1 MFTFILRRLGIGLV
15 VLFVA
20 SYMMYLLTAYSGDPL
35 ADLRA
40 STAPNKAEQM
50 QARSQLL
57 SLDVPPYLRYFIWL
71 GGVLKVFV
79 GQFTL
84 GVDPNNAQVTTQLS
98 AAMTSTLQLI
108 TLSEFIGLFIGVII
122 GITTALRQYS
132 GYDYSVT
139 FMSFLFF
146 SLPVFWL
153 AAMLKQYIAIGFND
167 FLEDPHIS
175 WPVIIALAVISGFLW
190 QGILGGPWR
199 RRLTTLAVAGFGTL
213 LILWYLDATHWFT
226 DPSLGPVVVAG
237 MGVGIAF
244 IVTALSTGVKNRR
257 ALYSSLVT
265 VAVGMALYYPLQY
278 VYVDASVWTILV
290 LAVVAVGVGMLV
302 GWLFAGPDRW
312 RSARTA
318 AITAVSLG
326 VVFFID
332 RAMGSWQVYATSGY
346 VNNRPISTIGSSTPQ
361 LSGDLWITT
370 LDTYTHLL
378 LPTLCLVLVSLASY
392 SRYSRASTLEVM
404 NQDYIRTA
412 RAKGLTERTVVMRHA
427 FRNTL
432 IPVTTLLTLDIGA
445 LIGGAVIT
453 ERVFG
458 WSGMGAMFNNALNR
472 VDVNSVMGFF
482 LVTGATVIIFN
493 IIADVLYSALDPRIR
508 VS

>member
-1 MFTFILRRLGIGLV
+1 MLSFILRRLGIGLV
-15 VLFVA
+15 VLLVA
-20 SYMMYLLTAYSGDPL
+20 SYLMYLLTAYSGDPL

-50 QARSQLL
+50 QARIQLL
-57 SLDVPPYLRYFIWL
+57 NLDVPPYLRYFIWL
-71 GGVLKVFV
+71 GGVLKVFI

-84 GVDPNNAQVTTQLS
+84 GVDPTNAAVTTQLG

-108 TLSEFIGLFIGVII
+108 TLSEFIGLFIGVIV

-153 AAMLKQYIAIGFND
+153 AAMLKQYVAIGFND
-167 FLEDPHIS
+167 FLDDPHIS
-175 WPVIIALAVISGFLW
+175 WTVIIVLAIISAIVW

-199 RRLTTLAVAGFGTL
+199 KRLATAGIAGFATVF
-213 LILWYLDATHWFT
+213 ILWYLDATNWFT
-226 DPSLGPVVVAG
+226 DPSLGPLVVAG

-244 IVTALSTGVKNRR
+244 IVTALSTGIKDRR

-278 VYVDASVWTILV
+278 VYVYANVWLIVL
-290 LAVVAVGVGMLV
+290 LAVIAAGVGLLV
-302 GWLFAGPDRW
+302 GWLFRGPDRW

-332 RAMGSWQVYATSGY
+332 RAMGSWKVYATSGY
-346 VNNRPISTIGSSTPQ
+346 VNNRPIATIGSSTPQ
-361 LSGDLWITT
+361 LHGDLWVTV
-370 LDTYTHLL
+370 LDTYSHLL
-378 LPTLCLVLVSLASY
+378 LPTMCLVLVSLASY

-458 WSGMGAMFNNALNR
+458 WSGMGALFNNALNK

-493 IIADVLYSALDPRIR
+493 LIADVLYSALDPRIR

>member
-1 MFTFILRRLGIGLV
+1 MLSFILRRLGIGLV
-15 VLFVA
+15 VLLVA
-20 SYMMYLLTAYSGDPL
+20 SYLMYLLTAYSGDPL

-50 QARSQLL
+50 QARIQLL
-57 SLDVPPYLRYFIWL
+57 NLDVPPYLRYFIWL
-71 GGVLKVFV
+71 GGVLKVFI

-84 GVDPNNAQVTTQLS
+84 GVDPTNAAVTTQLG

-108 TLSEFIGLFIGVII
+108 TLSEFIGLFIGVIV

-132 GYDYSVT
+132 GYDYTVT

-153 AAMLKQYIAIGFND
+153 AAMLKQYVAIGFND
-167 FLEDPHIS
+167 FLDDPHIS
-175 WPVIIALAVISGFLW
+175 WTVIIVLAIISAIVW

-199 RRLTTLAVAGFGTL
+199 KRLATAAVAGFATV
-213 LILWYLDATHWFT
+213 LILWYLDATSWFT

-244 IVTALSTGVKNRR
+244 IVTALSTGIKDKR

-265 VAVGMALYYPLQY
+265 VAIGMALYYPLQY
-278 VYVDASVWTILV
+278 VYVYANVWLILL
-290 LAVVAVGVGMLV
+290 LAVIAAGVGILV
-302 GWLFAGPDRW
+302 GWLFRGPDRW

-326 VVFFID
+326 FVFFVD
-332 RAMGSWQVYATSGY
+332 RAMGSWKVYATSGY
-346 VNNRPISTIGSSTPQ
+346 VNNRPIATIGSSTPQ
-361 LSGDLWITT
+361 MNGDLWITV
-370 LDTYTHLL
+370 LDTYSHLL
-378 LPTLCLVLVSLASY
+378 LPTMCLVLVSLASY

-458 WSGMGAMFNNALNR
+458 WSGMGALFNNALNK

-493 IIADVLYSALDPRIR
+493 LIADVLYSALDPRIR

>member
-20 SYMMYLLTAYSGDPL
+20 SYLMYLLTAYSGDPL
-35 ADLRA
+35 ADLRT
-40 STAPNKAEQM
+40 STALNKGQLIE
-50 QARSQLL
+50 ARSDLL
-57 SLDVPPYLRYFIWL
+57 DLGVPPYLRYFIWL
-71 GGVLKVFV
+71 GGVLKVFI

-84 GVDPNNAQVTTQLS
+84 GVDPTGAQVTGQLG
-98 AAMTSTLQLI
+98 AAMTSTLQLV
-108 TLSEFIGLFIGVII
+108 TLSEFLGLFIGVVI

-132 GYDYSVT
+132 GYDYTVT
-139 FMSFLFF
+139 FASFLFF

-153 AAMLKQYIAIGFND
+153 AAMLKQYVAIGFND
-167 FLEDPHIS
+167 FLAEPAIP
-175 WPVIIALAVISGFLW
+175 WPVIIVLSLISAVVW
-190 QGILGGPWR
+190 QGILGGSWAKR
-199 RRLTTLAVAGFGTL
+199 GLTAAVAFASAL
-213 LILWYLDATHWFT
+213 VVLWFLDASNWFT
-226 DPSLGPVVVAG
+226 DPSLGPIVCAG
-237 MGVGIAF
+237 IGVGIAF
-244 IVTALSTGVKNRR
+244 IVTALSTGIKDRR

-265 VAVGMALYYPLQY
+265 VAIGMALYYPLQY
-278 VYVDASVWTILV
+278 VYVDASVWTILL
-290 LAVVAVGVGMLV
+290 LAVIAAGVGILV
-302 GWLFAGPDRW
+302 GWLFRGPDRW

-326 VVFFID
+326 FIFFVD
-332 RAMGSWQVYATSGY
+332 RAMGSWQVFATSSFVHG
-346 VNNRPISTIGSSTPQ
+346 RPIATIGSSTPQ
-361 LSGDLWITT
+361 LNGDLWISV
-370 LDTYTHLL
+370 LDSYSHLL

-427 FRNTL
+427 FRNSL

-453 ERVFG
+453 EHVFG
-458 WSGMGAMFNNALNR
+458 WSGMGALFNIALDK

-482 LVTGATVIIFN
+482 LVTGATVIVFN
-493 IIADVLYSALDPRIR
+493 LIADVLYSALDPRIR

>member
-1 MFTFILRRLGIGLV
+1 MLSFILRRLGIGLV
-15 VLFVA
+15 VLVVA
-20 SYMMYLLTAYSGDPL
+20 SYLMYLLTAYSGDPL

-40 STAPNKAEQM
+40 STAPNKAGLM
-50 QARSQLL
+50 AARTELL
-57 SLDVPPYLRYFIWL
+57 DLNVPPYLRYFIWL

-79 GQFTL
+79 GHFTL
-84 GVDPNNAQVTTQLS
+84 GVDPTNAAVTTQLG

-108 TLSEFIGLFIGVII
+108 TISEFIGLFIGVII

-132 GYDYSVT
+132 GYDYTVT

-167 FLEDPHIS
+167 FLSAPHIP
-175 WPVIIALAVISGFLW
+175 WPVIIGLAIIGGLVW

-199 RRLTTLAVAGFGTL
+199 RRLVTAGVAGAATL
-213 LILWYLDATHWFT
+213 LVLWYLDVSEWFS
-226 DPSLGPVVVAG
+226 DPSLGPVVCAG

-244 IVTALSTGVKNRR
+244 IVTALSTGIKNRR
-257 ALYSSLVT
+257 ALYASLVT

-278 VYVDASVWTILV
+278 VYVGASVWTILV
-290 LAVVAVGVGMLV
+290 LAAIAVGVGLLV
-302 GWLFAGPDRW
+302 GWLFRGPDRW

-318 AITAVSLG
+318 AITAIGLG
-326 VVFFID
+326 AVFFVD
-332 RAMGSWQVYATSGY
+332 RVLGSWKVYATSGF
-346 VNNRPISTIGSSTPQ
+346 VNNRPIATIGSSTPQ
-361 LSGDLWITT
+361 LNGDLWITV
-370 LDTYTHLL
+370 LDNYSHLL
-378 LPTLCLVLVSLASY
+378 LPTLALVLVSLASY

-445 LIGGAVIT
+445 LIGGAIII

-458 WSGMGAMFNNALNR
+458 WSGMGAMFNNALNK

-482 LVTGATVIIFN
+482 LVTGATVIFFN
-493 IIADVLYSALDPRIR
+493 LVADVLYSALDPRIR

>member
-1 MFTFILRRLGIGLV
+1 MLSFILRRLGIGLV
-15 VLFVA
+15 VLVVA
-20 SYMMYLLTAYSGDPL
+20 SYLMYLLTAYSGDPL

-40 STAPNKAEQM
+40 STAPNKVQLME
-50 QARSQLL
+50 ARSQLL
-57 SLDVPPYLRYFIWL
+57 NLDVPPYLRYFIWL
-71 GGVLKVFV
+71 GGVLKVFI

-84 GVDPNNAQVTTQLS
+84 GVDPTNAQVTTQLG

-108 TLSEFIGLFIGVII
+108 TLSEFIGLFIGVVI

-153 AAMLKQYIAIGFND
+153 AAMLKQYVAIGFND
-167 FLEDPHIS
+167 FLGDPQI
-175 WPVIIALAVISGFLW
+175 PIPLIIALAAISAFLW
-190 QGILGGPWR
+190 QGIVGGPWR
-199 RRLTTLAVAGFGTL
+199 KRLVTAGVSGIATLA
-213 LILWYLDATHWFT
+213 ILWYLVSSDWFSN
-226 DPSLGPVVVAG
+226 PSLGPVVCAG

-244 IVTALSTGVKNRR
+244 IVTALSTGIKDRR

-278 VYVDASVWTILV
+278 IYVGASVWTILV
-290 LAVVAVGVGMLV
+290 LAVVAVGVGVLV
-302 GWLFAGPDRW
+302 GWLFRGPDRW

-318 AITAVSLG
+318 AITAVGLG
-326 VVFFID
+326 FIFVID
-332 RAMGSWQVYATSGY
+332 RAMGSWQVYATSSY
-346 VNNRPISTIGSSTPQ
+346 VNNRPIATIGSSTPQ
-361 LSGDLWITT
+361 LDGDFWISM
-370 LDTYTHLL
+370 LDTYSHLL

-392 SRYSRASTLEVM
+392 SRYSRSSTLEVM

-458 WSGMGAMFNNALNR
+458 WSGMGAMFINGLYK

-482 LVTGATVIIFN
+482 LVTGATVIVFN